1 MKLLAT
7 SVNDVF
13 GHIDS
18 SQFAGG
24 GNLANNP
31 AQGLG
36 KFIGTGINLFLIV
49 AGLVLLLF
57 MMWGAFDWIVSG
69 GEKERVA
76 KAQGKI
82 TNALIG
88 MLLIFVVL
96 TVWTLVTGQLLN
108 LVKVGPGGG
117 WEFHIPTLG
126 Q

>member
-1 MKLLAT
+1 MKILAA

-24 GNLANNP
+24 GNLANDP

-49 AGLVLLLF
+49 AGLILLIF
-57 MMWGAFDWIVSG
+57 MLWGAFDWIVSG

-76 KAQGKI
+76 KAQSKI

-88 MLLIFVVL
+88 ILLIFVML
-96 TVWTLVTGQLLN
+96 TIWSLVTGQILN
-108 LVKVGPGGG
+108 LVQVGPGG
-117 WEFHIPTLG
+117 WSIRLPTLG